1 MSRSYKKTPYSGD
14 TKHKEDKRAA
24 NRRVRRYL
32 NRLNLDDESFAPAA
46 YKKVSES
53 WNICDYYSI
62 TTFADH
68 LYSRKKHYSWGIK
81 LLGAKFDEDGNLDE
95 KREYRLWWK
104 WYKAK

>member
-24 NRRVRRYL
+24 NRKVRHYL
-32 NRLNLDDESFAPAA
+32 DRLNLDDESFAPAA
-46 YKKVSES
+46 YKKVSDS

-68 LYSRKKHYSWGIK
+68 LYYRKKYHLCGIK
-81 LLGAKFDEDGNLDE
+81 LIGAKFNENGELDE